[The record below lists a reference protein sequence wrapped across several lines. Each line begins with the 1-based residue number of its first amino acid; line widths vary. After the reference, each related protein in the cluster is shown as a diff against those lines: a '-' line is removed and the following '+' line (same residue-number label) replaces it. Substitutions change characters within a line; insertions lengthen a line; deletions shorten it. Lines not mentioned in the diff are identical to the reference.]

1 MKSIF
6 PWGSLAGVA
15 ARTSQG
21 DLAKK
26 KKKIIFA
33 KKILLHNYT

>member
-1 MKSIF
+1 M
-6 PWGSLAGVA
+6 GSLAGVA

-33 KKILLHNYT
+33 KKNIIT